1 MLDIKLKECCRKCN
15 YADVDKNET
24 TVRSMREKTL
34 KNLVVISCNHSPVCK
49 KYMECDEPWSDK
61 SQT

>member
-24 TVRSMREKTL
+24 TVRYMREKT
-34 KNLVVISCNHSPVCK
+34 K
-49 KYMECDEPWSDK
+49 KS
-61 SQT
+61 

>member
-24 TVRSMREKTL
+24 TVRYMREKT
-34 KNLVVISCNHSPVCK
+34 K
-49 KYMECDEPWSDK
+49 KASYNFLLPFAGMQK
-61 SQT
+61 VHGV